1 MRPTRSFRSL
11 LALAL
16 VAACQTSPQKE
27 MSAQKST
34 AGANLD
40 TASVV
45 SANEAPALPPGVT
58 ATATPTPNTNYNAPV
73 TTSPPTDTTK
83 PQEAKKDNK
92 EATGRSAMADPKPS
106 AKPTKDELDD
116 LLGAKGD
123 SPYPSAGKKAPSAGA
138 GISAEAVMDPFIAPS
153 KSKPKVVAGP
163 GRPLPVTP
171 TAPLVPMTPPPV
183 IAPVKTEANANAFYE
198 NTYQGGSG
206 GRDRIEDLIANGV
219 MVDGKS
225 IPLDALTADYRQPFP
240 IPFDRALSLET
251 ATEFRALESKGG
263 RTVLQVGLQGMQ
275 TETPRRPPLRLSLVI
290 DVSGSMKKEDRMTK
304 VQDALTMLVGKL
316 TKEDEV
322 SIVAFESTA
331 KVLCQMGAANRPEV
345 NEAIKDLIAGGGT
358 NIYDGLQY
366 GYSQLGL
373 LPKGDEGFKVVLLF
387 SDGEVTAGE
396 QDPAKFEELTRSAF
410 ASKIATTTFGVGL
423 SFNEEL
429 MMNISISGK
438 GNYHFLKDAV
448 AAEKAINGELE
459 DYTHVV
465 ASDVL
470 MRVKLASGVKLI
482 RVYGAN
488 ELDEGA
494 TAKVKADE
502 EMLDDRARKDLG
514 IAEDRTKDDEDG
526 IKTLIPQFYLGDAH
540 IVLMEV
546 EVPAGTGVRP
556 VADVFLKYK
565 DTVFNR
571 NGTEKES
578 VTVETAPSSDA
589 QIRSLDSSVKKN
601 ILGFE
606 TGETLVAAATFLR
619 DGKTLEAAKKL
630 DEQRELL
637 SNAAS
642 SWVDDDLRRDSELV
656 GKYQEV
662 VASLGNRNMSNTDEG
677 EALAKAFVF
686 SGYQLKK

>member
-1 MRPTRSFRSL
+1 MRPTRSLRSL
-11 LALAL
+11 LAIAL
-16 VAACQTSPQKE
+16 LTACQNSPQKASE
-27 MSAQKST
+27 ARSSAAPT
-34 AGANLD
+34 AITTEIMAQNKP
-40 TASVV
+40 V
-45 SANEAPALPPGVT
+45 EAPILPPNNNVVT
-58 ATATPTPNTNYNAPV
+58 ATPMDPAPRAE
-73 TTSPPTDTTK
+73 PK
-83 PQEAKKDNK
+83 EKEEAPLGTLGR
-92 EATGRSAMADPKPS
+92 TGYSTDPKPS
-106 AKPTKDELDD
+106 EPRKKATKDNLDD
-116 LLGAKGD
+116 ALGKGD
-123 SPYPSAGKKAPSAGA
+123 SAAPTAKSYGGGA
-138 GISAEAVMDPFIAPS
+138 GVS
-153 KSKPKVVAGP
+153 GP
-163 GRPLPVTP
+163 GWAPPRTISPTPPLKPI
-171 TAPLVPMTPPPV
+171 APPPV
-183 IAPVKTEANANAFYE
+183 LVPAKTEIANANAFYE

-219 MVDGKS
+219 VVGGKS
-225 IPLDALTADYRQPFP
+225 IPLDALASDYRQPFP
-240 IPFDRALSLET
+240 IPFDRALSLEA
-251 ATEFRALESKGG
+251 ATSFRALEARGG

-275 TETPRRPPLRLSLVI
+275 TETPRRPPLRLSLVV

-304 VQDALTMLVGKL
+304 VQDSLNMLVGKL
-316 TKEDEV
+316 TTEDQI

-331 KVLCQMGAANRPEV
+331 KIVCQMGPANRPEV
-345 NEAIKDLIAGGGT
+345 KTAIDGLIAGGGT

-366 GYSQLGL
+366 GYSQMAL
-373 LPKGDEGFKVVLLF
+373 LPKTDEGFKVVLLF

-396 QDPAKFEELTRSAF
+396 QDPLKFEDLTRSAF

-429 MMNISISGK
+429 MMNISVSGK
-438 GNYHFLKDAV
+438 GNYHFLKDAL
-448 AAEKAINGELE
+448 AAEKAISGELE

-482 RVYGAN
+482 RVYGAK
-488 ELDEGA
+488 ELDDAA

-502 EMLDDRARKDLG
+502 ELLDDRARKDAG
-514 IAEDRTKDDEDG
+514 IAENRSKDDEEG

-565 DTVFNR
+565 DLIFTR
-571 NGTEKES
+571 NGTEKET
-578 VTVETAPSSDA
+578 VTIETAPTADA

-606 TGETLVAAATFLR
+606 TGETLVEAANFLR
-619 DGKTLEAAKKL
+619 TGQTLDAAKKL

-637 SNAAS
+637 SNAAA
-642 SWVDDDLRRDSELV
+642 SWVDADLRRDAELV

-662 VASLGNRNMSNTDEG
+662 VASLGNRNISNTDEG